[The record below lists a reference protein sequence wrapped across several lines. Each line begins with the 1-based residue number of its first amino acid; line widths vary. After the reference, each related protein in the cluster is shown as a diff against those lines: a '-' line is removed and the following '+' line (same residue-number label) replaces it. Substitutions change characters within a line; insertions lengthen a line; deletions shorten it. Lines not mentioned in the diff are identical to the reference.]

1 MEPCTR
7 GYCSNVGPFTDEFTL
22 SIEILLD
29 MALDMLLDMVL
40 DMLLDILLDM
50 RLDILLDIRGYC
62 PALPECA
69 ITA

>member
-1 MEPCTR
+1 MGPC
-7 GYCSNVGPFTDEFTL
+7 TDEFTL

-29 MALDMLLDMVL
+29 MALDMPLDMVL
-40 DMLLDILLDM
+40 DML
-50 RLDILLDIRGYC
+50 LDILLDIRGYC